1 MKYGIDN
8 EINLKLLV
16 VLNRCQ
22 QSIMKKGHESIKESN
37 LTTPQFAVLEML
49 YHKGSLKVGE
59 IIDKSLSTIG
69 SISVVI
75 DNLIKSG
82 LVKKEKCSEDKRIT
96 YVAIT
101 PKGRELMAGIFP
113 NHLKDIEKVMDKL
126 SREEK
131 EILIMLLKK
140 LGKS

>member
-22 QSIMKKGHESIKESN
+22 QSIMRRGHETIKESN
-37 LTTPQFAVLEML
+37 LTIPQFAVLEML

-59 IIDKSLSTIG
+59 IIEKSLSTIG

-75 DNLIKSG
+75 DNLIKIG
-82 LVKKEKCSEDKRIT
+82 LVKKEKCNEDKRIT

-101 PKGRELMAGIFP
+101 LEGKKLIEEVFP
-113 NHLKDIEKVMDKL
+113 NHLKELENIMVGL
-126 SREEK
+126 SKEEK
-131 EILIMLLKK
+131 QILIMLLKK
-140 LGKS
+140 LGKN